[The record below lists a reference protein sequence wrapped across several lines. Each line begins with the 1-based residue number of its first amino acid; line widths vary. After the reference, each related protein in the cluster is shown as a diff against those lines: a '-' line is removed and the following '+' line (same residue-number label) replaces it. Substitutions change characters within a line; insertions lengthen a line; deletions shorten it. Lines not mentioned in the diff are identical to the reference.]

1 MTRRVAANRA
11 STSRRLRKSRAA
23 HMRGNRASIRSN
35 RTSMPA
41 LAFLHRRELL
51 GTGRPLICRLPGL
64 VGHAV
69 DGLAALVLGHRS
81 AFGVRLVLEPVRQA
95 VAAEARE
102 VHQID
107 VLDIGAAA
115 QMFDEAPEHRGFKF
129 RSGFVVDCHDC
140 YLRSC
145 AQDIDLKWEMSQS
158 LPYRSVNR
166 GLTGAISATPMPE
179 NAPWSLTAPAGLR
192 EIFNELI

>member
-1 MTRRVAANRA
+1 MIRKSGYRFSEKIMLKQKDRAEEKSSRSGVSGMTRRVAANRA
-11 STSRRLRKSRAA
+11 STSRRFRKSRVA

-95 VAAEARE
+95 IAAEARE
-102 VHQID
+102 VHQVD

-140 YLRSC
+140 YLAAVRRTLILSGSC
-145 AQDIDLKWEMSQS
+145 HRVCHIEAQ
-158 LPYRSVNR
+158 
-166 GLTGAISATPMPE
+166 
-179 NAPWSLTAPAGLR
+179 
-192 EIFNELI
+192 

>member
-1 MTRRVAANRA
+1 MTIRRKVIPLWSFWHDASRGCESRIDIVAVPQVP
-11 STSRRLRKSRAA
+11 RRSYAREPC
-23 HMRGNRASIRSN
+23 SIRSN
-35 RTSMPA
+35 RASMPA
-41 LAFLHRRELL
+41 MAFLHRRELI

-64 VGHAV
+64 VRHAV

-95 VAAEARE
+95 IAAEARE
-102 VHQID
+102 VHQVD

-140 YLRSC
+140 YLAAVRRILILSG
-145 AQDIDLKWEMSQS
+145 S
-158 LPYRSVNR
+158 
-166 GLTGAISATPMPE
+166 
-179 NAPWSLTAPAGLR
+179 SLTHLKQHTGKVIALGLWCAAA
-192 EIFNELI
+192 